1 MIERGFA
8 TRPWICGPALSVVI
22 EQVTTGKGEERH
34 GAGKSFLAQPWVALA
49 QKHGVGFLTGQA
61 EKKWIEAE
69 TSMIATDD
77 ARYVREVAGA
87 IVYSLMAILWLV
99 RLESGRAMLV
109 PGEACNSAATLLRG
123 AWPLVQPTTTPK
135 TLLWPSPDTMRPH
148 ELIVSIQNSVLHM
161 AQKLC
166 ARLVKMGVV
175 PPVPEFYK

>member
-8 TRPWICGPALSVVI
+8 TRQWIWGAALSVVI

-34 GAGKSFLAQPWVALA
+34 GGGKSFMAQPWVALA
-49 QKHGVGFLTGQA
+49 KKHGVGFLTGQA

-87 IVYSLMAILWLV
+87 IAYSLMALLWLTMP
-99 RLESGRAMLV
+99 SGTFAK
-109 PGEACNSAATLLRG
+109 PNSQFTSPATLLRG
-123 AWPLVQPTTTPK
+123 AWPLVQPPTTPK
-135 TLLWPSPDTMRPH
+135 TLLWPSPDTMRNH
-148 ELIVSIQNSVLHM
+148 ELVVSIQNTVLHM